1 MLIFVFQDGKT
12 AMIVLLPNN
21 HELDPNL
28 QILSKD
34 LSYIPMSAL
43 LANLHAME
51 VNLIL
56 PKFSIENKLDLRF
69 ALEHVSV
76 TIICLNYMNFFNIFF
91 FLCRWEFIPCLRQA
105 QIYPELQR
113 TVLYTLKVFYKML
126 K

>member
-1 MLIFVFQDGKT
+1 MNRCIEKITLIFVFQDGKT

-21 HELDPNL
+21 HELDSNL

-34 LSYIPMSAL
+34 LSYVPMSAL
-43 LANLHAME
+43 LANLQVTE

-76 TIICLNYMNFFNIFF
+76 TIICLNYMLFFNNFFFP
-91 FLCRWEFIPCLRQA
+91 L
-105 QIYPELQR
+105 
-113 TVLYTLKVFYKML
+113 
-126 K
+126 